1 MYIMSLN
8 AKISNTCLPLISF
21 VFKNWQRFELPHIQ
35 CVGLDIGNWKYRLHI
50 HIKACKTNL
59 YCKTIYFFRGE
70 YFGIIMSHHHYLS
83 HLIRGKYKE
92 ASSLPNLIASILV
105 WGASKTKMLKKNL
118 SVRVVSPNKI
128 ALTLLYKKLRFWQK
142 YLWNIEYFFE
152 LIENKMKEK
161 KINIFQE
168 CIPLWSAVAMWVSP
182 LASSLRSL
190 FLSRDFRFVLLLFC
204 FSVLLF
210 FLHLCSFVFLF
221 VWFRVSWVLPL
232 ASSLRLLFLS
242 RDFRFV
248 LLLLCFSM
256 LLFFCSCVPLC
267 FLFVWFCVSWVLPLA
282 SSLRLLFLSR
292 DFRFVLLLLC
302 FSVLLFFCSCV
313 PLCFLIVWF
322 CVSWVLPLASSLQL
336 LFISRD
342 FRFALSLLC
351 FSVLLFFFA
360 LVFLCVFCLFNF
372 VFLES
377 CR

>member
-142 YLWNIEYFFE
+142 YLWIFFRTNWKQDERKKNKYFSGVYTVVECSCHVSLAASIFLTVALSIER
-152 LIENKMKEK
+152 
-161 KINIFQE
+161 FQ
-168 CIPLWSAVAMWVSP
+168 V
-182 LASSLRSL
+182 
-190 FLSRDFRFVLLLFC
+190 
-204 FSVLLF
+204 
-210 FLHLCSFVFLF
+210 CSF
-221 VWFRVSWVLPL
+221 
-232 ASSLRLLFLS
+232 A
-242 RDFRFV
+242 
-248 LLLLCFSM
+248 
-256 LLFFCSCVPLC
+256 LLFFCA
-267 FLFVWFCVSWVLPLA
+267 FV
-282 SSLRLLFLSR
+282 
-292 DFRFVLLLLC
+292 
-302 FSVLLFFCSCV
+302 
-313 PLCFLIVWF
+313 
-322 CVSWVLPLASSLQL
+322 
-336 LFISRD
+336 
-342 FRFALSLLC
+342 
-351 FSVLLFFFA
+351 FFA
-360 LVFLCVFCLFNF
+360 LVFLCVFVCLISCFLSLAASIFLTVALSIERFQVCSFALVFFCAFVFCSCVHLCFFCLFAVAFLCAFCLFALVFLCVFCFFCTCILMCLFVCISYLTSWLLLPPTRSSRF
-372 VFLES
+372 VFFFL
-377 CR
+377 